1 MDTTLFKLSAVDL
14 WLGLAY
20 LVAIIAIGLFLSRYS
35 HNNAEGYFLAN
46 RAMLWPFIGI
56 SLFASNI
63 SSTTLIGLA
72 GEAYNTGIS
81 VFNYEWMASIILVF
95 YCFFMLPQVLRSR
108 VYTMPEFLE
117 RRFNSN
123 IRKYFSLL
131 TLFLNIVVDTAG
143 SLYAGGLLLK
153 LVFPEIPLWQTI
165 TLLAVVAG
173 IYTIVGGLSAVIYTD
188 TLQGVLLIIG
198 SVVIT
203 VIAYQQVGGW
213 STIVSEVP
221 SDMLSLIRPPSDS
234 GVPWPGLILGVS
246 LLGFYFWCSNQF
258 MAQRFL
264 SAKNID
270 HGRWGALFAG
280 LLKLPV
286 LFIMVLPGTF
296 AILLYPDLERAD
308 LVYPTLMFDLLP
320 IGLLGLVLAG
330 FMAALMS
337 QIDSTLNSAATLVTM
352 DFIAPYQRQLTPKQ
366 LKTIGQWVT
375 FVFML
380 LAVIWAPQIERF
392 DSLFK
397 YLQAVLA
404 YTVPPI
410 VAIMLL
416 GLFSKRVNSF
426 GAGISLIVSFIAGAI
441 LFWLNVVTATLA
453 IHFLYIAP
461 ILFAI
466 CVLSAIILSPLRP
479 APDFAKIEPLVWSRE
494 SYHSETR
501 ELKNQAWY
509 SNYRLQSLT
518 LLAVTGIIVI
528 IFW

>member
-1 MDTTLFKLSAVDL
+1 
-14 WLGLAY
+14 
-20 LVAIIAIGLFLSRYS
+20 
-35 HNNAEGYFLAN
+35 
-46 RAMLWPFIGI
+46 
-56 SLFASNI
+56 
-63 SSTTLIGLA
+63 
-72 GEAYNTGIS
+72 
-81 VFNYEWMASIILVF
+81 
-95 YCFFMLPQVLRSR
+95 MLPQVLRSR

-131 TLFLNIVVDTAG
+131 TLFLNIIVDTAG

-165 TLLAVVAG
+165 TLLAMVAG